1 MHRIFLVLTFLL
13 LSFTYAQE
21 PIKLIAKYNETT
33 AREEVFSNAK
43 RKIEKEFYK
52 KYLKDPNR
60 KENLAFIELG
70 IFNTGKDRH
79 LCPFYLKNTLAS
91 YAITYDE
98 TPQYT
103 FYYNILGNLIKF
115 DIIDKKD
122 YPKKTLG
129 YSRYGNLISAA
140 FEVNPKEQYV
150 YDDNGKLIA
159 HWIEDTALD
168 SDDSLPRFL
177 KLKRGSK

>member
-1 MHRIFLVLTFLL
+1 MHKIFLILIIFLFNFSL
-13 LSFTYAQE
+13 AQE
-21 PIKLIAKYNETT
+21 PIKLSAQYDETT
-33 AREEVFSNAK
+33 AREEVFLNTK

-60 KENLAFIELG
+60 KENLAFIELK
-70 IFNTGKDRH
+70 IFNTGKNRY

-91 YAITYDE
+91 YAVTYSE

-115 DIIDKKD
+115 DIINKQD
-122 YPKKTLG
+122 YPRKTLG
-129 YSRYGNLISAA
+129 YSRYGNLISAS
-140 FEVNPKEQYV
+140 FEVNSKEQFV

-159 HWIEDTALD
+159 HWIDDTALD

>member
-1 MHRIFLVLTFLL
+1 M
-13 LSFTYAQE
+13 
-21 PIKLIAKYNETT
+21 
-33 AREEVFSNAK
+33 
-43 RKIEKEFYK
+43 
-52 KYLKDPNR
+52 
-60 KENLAFIELG
+60 
-70 IFNTGKDRH
+70 FNTGKNRY

-115 DIIDKKD
+115 DIINKQD
-122 YPKKTLG
+122 YPRKTLG
-129 YSRYGNLISAA
+129 YSRYGNLISAS
-140 FEVNPKEQYV
+140 FEVNSKEQFV